1 VPASNNYYS
10 VTVDVSGMTNAP
22 TVLVP
27 HYVPDDARATL
38 RAALE
43 DRLPDADLAVTA
55 TPPETDERLTDA
67 EIAATTRLPDDR
79 LERAADLRWVQSLS
93 AGVDHFDTDALESRE
108 IALTNASGV
117 HAEPIGEQVL
127 GYMLVFE
134 RNIHKG
140 IAQQHRGV
148 WESYGGCEL
157 RDETVGIVGVGAI
170 GARVAE
176 LASAFGME
184 VLGTKRTPETAP
196 EAVDEAFG
204 PDGLYEVLSR
214 SDYVVVACPL
224 TDETRGLIGEEA
236 FRTMPSTGVV
246 VNVARGEIVDQE
258 ALTEA
263 LQNGRIRGAAL
274 DVFDEEPLPADSP
287 LWELSNAVVTPH
299 MAGSTPHYWDRCA
312 ELFAGNYEH
321 YVAGDR
327 EEMTNR
333 VL

>member
-1 VPASNNYYS
+1 MPN
-10 VTVDVSGMTNAP
+10 DP
-22 TVLVP
+22 TVLIP
-27 HYVPDDARATL
+27 HYLSDDARASL
-38 RAALE
+38 RTALA
-43 DRLPDADLAVTA
+43 DRLPGADLAVTA
-55 TPPETDERLTDA
+55 TPPETDDRLPDA
-67 EIAATTRLPDDR
+67 EIVATVRLPDDR
-79 LERAADLRWVQSLS
+79 LDRAERLRWVQSLS
-93 AGVDHFDTDALESRE
+93 AGVDHFDADALESRDV
-108 IALTNASGV
+108 ALTNASGV

-148 WESYGGCEL
+148 WESYGGREL

-204 PDGLYEVLSR
+204 PDGLFEVLSR

-224 TDETRGLIGEEA
+224 TDQTRGLLGEEA

-246 VNVARGEIVDQE
+246 VNVARGEIVDQD
-258 ALTEA
+258 ALTAA
-263 LQNGRIRGAAL
+263 LQQGRIRGAAL

-287 LWELSNAVVTPH
+287 LWDLSNAVLTPH
-299 MAGSTPHYWDRCA
+299 MAGSTPHYWERCA
-312 ELFAGNYEH
+312 DLFADNYER
-321 YVAGDR
+321 YVAGDLDG
-327 EEMTNR
+327 MTNR